1 MKNAGSLILPERY
14 NSPLKGAAGRTAPEV
29 PWDLDFLR
37 GKNHYLY
44 SFRRICRNFKW
55 PRLLYFSSFTA
66 ILLRWGWQ
74 CFSHSYSGSSA
85 CCAML
90 GCSVM
95 SDSLWPVSMGILQ
108 ERILQWVAMPSSRGI
123 FPSQGSNPGL
133 PYCRLI
139 PYCLS
144 HQGSPIFNK
153 GVTTFLE
160 CNSK

>member
-37 GKNHYLY
+37 GKNHYLC

-144 HQGSPIFNK
+144 HQGSPIF
-153 GVTTFLE
+153 T
-160 CNSK
+160 